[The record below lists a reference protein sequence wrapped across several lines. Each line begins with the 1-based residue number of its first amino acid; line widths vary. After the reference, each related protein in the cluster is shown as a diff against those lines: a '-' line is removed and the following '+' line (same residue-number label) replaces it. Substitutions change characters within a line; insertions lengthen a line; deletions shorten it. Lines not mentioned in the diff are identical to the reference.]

1 MQKVCAQVGLNKTRR
16 ICDGIKIITNQ
27 IIAVNMKKKL
37 TFLGIMMGLLSLL
50 ESGTG
55 RLQAQN
61 IIGGANGDASA
72 ILDLQ
77 SSSKGLLIPRM
88 TSTERSAV
96 SNPAAGLM
104 IYNMTLSCVEI
115 NIGSSSSPDWLC
127 LAGAG
132 KVASVDCGGAVQTG
146 SLVPGTVASGVSV
159 ALSYTGGNGNNYG
172 GQTVTSTGVTG
183 LTATLGPGAFAGGGG
198 SLTYTISGTPSAAG
212 TASFALVVGGQT
224 CVLGLTVALPVGVI
238 TALDC
243 AGATT
248 TGTLTAAAAASSVSV
263 SVPYTGGNG
272 GTHSGQTV
280 TSTGVTGLTATLTA
294 GTFASG
300 SGSLEY
306 AITGTPSAAGTASFA
321 LSIGGQ
327 SCTLAVTV
335 GEQICSAFVASGVSK
350 VFMCHNLGANTSADP
365 LTPSWELNGNY
376 YQWGRNPTCL
386 GQDGADGTNP
396 CSSPVYGAAA
406 PWGNTTGNDNAGA
419 ITGWSTTP
427 AANGAWADGSK
438 TVNDPCPAGFRIPT
452 AAQWTGV
459 INATLNPRTF
469 IGSFTGGT
477 TNYSSG
483 IQFGSSLFLPAAGFR
498 GTSNGT
504 LFLRGS
510 DGYYWGSGASGSNG
524 QSLVF
529 VSSIAVT
536 SVSNRNSGF
545 SLRCIAE

>member
-1 MQKVCAQVGLNKTRR
+1 M
-16 ICDGIKIITNQ
+16 IITNQ
-27 IIAVNMKKKL
+27 LIAVNMKKTL
-37 TFLGIMMGLLSLL
+37 TFLGILMGLLSLL
-50 ESGTG
+50 ESSTGT
-55 RLQAQN
+55 LQAQN

-88 TSTERSAV
+88 TSTERSAIAG
-96 SNPAAGLM
+96 PAAGLM
-104 IYNMTLSCVEI
+104 IYNTTLSCIEI

-132 KVASVDCGGAVQTG
+132 KVASLDCSGAVQTG
-146 SLVPGTVASGVSV
+146 SLVPGTAASGVSV
-159 ALSYTGGNGNNYG
+159 ALNYTGGNGNNYG

-183 LTATLGPGAFAGGGG
+183 LTATLGPGTFAGSGG

-212 TASFALVVGGQT
+212 TASFALVVGGQSCT
-224 CVLGLTVALPVGVI
+224 LSLTVAAAQPV
-238 TALDC
+238 
-243 AGATT
+243 
-248 TGTLTAAAAASSVSV
+248 
-263 SVPYTGGNG
+263 
-272 GTHSGQTV
+272 
-280 TSTGVTGLTATLTA
+280 
-294 GTFASG
+294 
-300 SGSLEY
+300 
-306 AITGTPSAAGTASFA
+306 
-321 LSIGGQ
+321 
-327 SCTLAVTV
+327 
-335 GEQICSAFVASGVSK
+335 CSAFVASGVSK
-350 VFMCHNLGANTSADP
+350 IFMCHNLGANTSADP
-365 LTPSWELNGNY
+365 FTPSWELNGNY
-376 YQWGRNPTCL
+376 YQWGRNPTCF
-386 GQDGADGTNP
+386 GRDGIDGANP
-396 CSSPVYGAAA
+396 CTSPVYGAAA

-498 GTSNGT
+498 GNSNGT

>member
-1 MQKVCAQVGLNKTRR
+1 
-16 ICDGIKIITNQ
+16 
-27 IIAVNMKKKL
+27 MKKTL
-37 TFLGIMMGLLSLL
+37 TFLGILMSLLSLL
-50 ESGTG
+50 EGGTG

-88 TSTERSAV
+88 TSTERSAIA
-96 SNPAAGLM
+96 SPAAGLM
-104 IYNMTLSCVEI
+104 IYNTTLSCIEI

-132 KVASVDCGGAVQTG
+132 KVASLDCSGAVQTG
-146 SLVPGTVASGVSV
+146 GLVAGTAASGVSV
-159 ALSYTGGNGNNYG
+159 ALNYTGGNGNNYG

-183 LTATLGPGAFAGGGG
+183 LTATLSPGAFAGSGG

-224 CVLGLTVALPVGVI
+224 CILGLTVALPVGVI
-238 TALDC
+238 TSLDC

-248 TGTLTAAAAASSVSV
+248 TGTLTATQVASSVSASV
-263 SVPYTGGNG
+263 SYTGSNG

-300 SGSLEY
+300 SGSLQY

-327 SCTLAVTV
+327 SCTLSLTVAVAPPT
-335 GEQICSAFVASGVSK
+335 CSAFVASGVSK
-350 VFMCHNLGANTSADP
+350 IFMCHNLGANTNADP

-376 YQWGRNPTCL
+376 YQWGRNPTCF
-386 GQDGADGTNP
+386 GQDGIDGTNP
-396 CSSPVYGAAA
+396 CSSPVYGIAA
-406 PWGNTTGNDNAGA
+406 PWGNAAGNDNAGA
-419 ITGWSTTP
+419 ITGWSTTA

-438 TVNDPCPAGFRIPT
+438 TADDPCPAGFRVPT
-452 AAQWTGV
+452 SAQWTGV
-459 INATLNPRTF
+459 INTSLNTRTTV
-469 IGSFTGGT
+469 GSFTSST

-483 IQFGSSLFLPAAGFR
+483 VRYGSSLFLPTTGYRIGTNGALLSRGF
-498 GTSNGT
+498 NGN
-504 LFLRGS
+504 
-510 DGYYWGSGASGSNG
+510 YWSSTISGSNA
-524 QSLVF
+524 LALEIN
-529 VSSIAVT
+529 SSGAGMGGYIRP
-536 SVSNRNSGF
+536 NGL

>member
-1 MQKVCAQVGLNKTRR
+1 M
-16 ICDGIKIITNQ
+16 IITNQ
-27 IIAVNMKKKL
+27 LIAVNMKKTL
-37 TFLGIMMGLLSLL
+37 TFLGILMGLLSLL
-50 ESGTG
+50 ESSTGT
-55 RLQAQN
+55 LQAQN

-88 TSTERSAV
+88 TSTERSAIA
-96 SNPAAGLM
+96 SPAAGLM
-104 IYNMTLSCVEI
+104 IYNTTLSCIEI

-132 KVASVDCGGAVQTG
+132 KVASLDCSGAVQTG
-146 SLVPGTVASGVSV
+146 GLVAGTAASGVSV
-159 ALSYTGGNGNNYG
+159 ALNYTGGNGNNYG

-183 LTATLGPGAFAGGGG
+183 LTATLSPGAFAGSGG

-224 CVLGLTVALPVGVI
+224 CILGLTVALPVGVI
-238 TALDC
+238 TSLDC

-248 TGTLTAAAAASSVSV
+248 TGTLTATQVASSVSASV
-263 SVPYTGGNG
+263 SYTGSNG

-300 SGSLEY
+300 SGSLQY

-327 SCTLAVTV
+327 SCTLSLTV
-335 GEQICSAFVASGVSK
+335 AAAQPVCSAFVASGVSK
-350 VFMCHNLGANTSADP
+350 IFMCHNLGANTSADP
-365 LTPSWELNGNY
+365 FTPSWELNGNY
-376 YQWGRNPTCL
+376 YQWGRNPTCF
-386 GQDGADGTNP
+386 GRDGIDGANP
-396 CSSPVYGAAA
+396 CTSPVYGAAA

-438 TVNDPCPAGFRIPT
+438 TVNDPCPAGWRVPT
-452 AAQWTGV
+452 ATQLAGLAD
-459 INATLNPRTF
+459 NTLNPRTSV
-469 IGSFTGGT
+469 GSWTENS
-477 TNYSSG
+477 TNYG
-483 IQFGSSLFLPAAGFR
+483 TGHRFGQSLFLPAAGDRFN
-498 GTSNGT
+498 SNGSLVNRGRRGFYRSST
-504 LFLRGS
+504 ESFSSFAQILFFYS
-510 DGYYWGSGASGSNG
+510 DG
-524 QSLVF
+524 
-529 VSSIAVT
+529 VSVESYSRT
-536 SVSNRNSGF
+536 FGF
-545 SLRCIAE
+545 SVRCIAE